1 MTKED
6 TNFLSEIESSS
17 KNKTKGTF
25 PLFDKGGFE
34 LAKKTLK
41 KTVIILK
48 VKTLKKKNLQSH
60 VVGIQI
66 VLSLSMISGRLIRR
80 KNLQEIHLLR

>member
-1 MTKED
+1 MLGSGRKLNSISISDKMTKED

-41 KTVIILK
+41 K
-48 VKTLKKKNLQSH
+48 Q
-60 VVGIQI
+60 
-66 VLSLSMISGRLIRR
+66 
-80 KNLQEIHLLR
+80 

>member
-17 KNKTKGTF
+17 KTKQRE
-25 PLFDKGGFE
+25 LSLSLDKGGFE

-41 KTVIILK
+41 K
-48 VKTLKKKNLQSH
+48 Q
-60 VVGIQI
+60 
-66 VLSLSMISGRLIRR
+66 
-80 KNLQEIHLLR
+80 

>member
-17 KNKTKGTF
+17 KTKQR
-25 PLFDKGGFE
+25 E
-34 LAKKTLK
+34 LSLSLIKEGLNLQKNIK